1 MASILKTLLSFFAG
15 TRRPADAEPAAAA
28 SIEYKGFVIRAKP
41 FMEGGQYQTAG
52 VITKEIEGVTKQ
64 HQFIRAD
71 RYAALDDAIAFALAK
86 GRQIIDEQERLPQ
99 RRSLFDD

>member
-15 TRRPADAEPAAAA
+15 TRRPTNADSAAV